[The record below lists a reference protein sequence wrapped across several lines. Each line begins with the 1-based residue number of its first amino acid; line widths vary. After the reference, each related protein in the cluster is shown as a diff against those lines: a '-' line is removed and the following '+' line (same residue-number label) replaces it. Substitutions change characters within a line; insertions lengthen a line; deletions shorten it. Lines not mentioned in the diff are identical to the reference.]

1 MNHNKVLALILA
13 AGRGTRMKSEIP
25 KPLNLVY
32 NKPIISWIIN
42 SFKKENIDIGLIINP
57 KDEDHFKDYKNQV
70 NFIYQ
75 KYPRGT
81 GHAVIQAKK
90 IINKYN
96 STFVFV
102 GDSPFVNK
110 HIISRMY
117 NSHLENKSHCTIL
130 SSNFIEKKF
139 PYARIIRKNKSIIKV
154 VEQKD
159 ATDLELKID
168 ELFCSHYL
176 FESKLLLD
184 YLNCLKPHKNNN
196 EIYLTDILNHILL
209 NKKNINSI
217 IIKDWKSLVGL
228 NTKEDI
234 SWIESQKIN

>member
-32 NKPIISWIIN
+32 NRPIISWIIN

-57 KDEDHFKDYKNQV
+57 KDRNHFEDYKNQV

-75 KYPRGT
+75 NHPRGT

-90 IINKYN
+90 TIIKYN
-96 STFVFV
+96 RTFVFV
-102 GDSPFVNK
+102 GDSPFVSND
-110 HIISRMY
+110 IISKMY
-117 NSHLENKSHCTIL
+117 NSHLQNKSYCTIL

-139 PYARIIRKNKSIIKV
+139 PYARIIRKNESIIKV
-154 VEQKD
+154 IEQKD
-159 ATDLELKID
+159 ATNLELQID

-176 FESKLLLD
+176 FESRVLLD
-184 YLNCLKPHKNNN
+184 YLNYLKPHENNK
-196 EIYLTDILNHILL
+196 EIYLTDILNHIIS

-217 IIKDWKSLVGL
+217 IIKDWKCLVGL
-228 NTKEDI
+228 NTKKDI
-234 SWIESQKIN
+234 AWIESQKIN